1 MYFCSDLFGEQ
12 VPCYLVIWPPN
23 YFFATT
29 MYENLRVPVRVAGE
43 ICDFLAIKRVDL
55 GDVPHYGSSKGARSQ
70 HFQSG
75 ELGCSAPSWVTTFNA
90 RDRLNTWN
98 RSAERP
104 GTRSVTG
111 ETLPRHYHNDLAPP
125 KGPLRGEM
133 PTQEALGAR

>member
-75 ELGCSAPSWVTTFNA
+75 ELGCSAPSWVTTFPGIKC
-90 RDRLNTWN
+90 
-98 RSAERP
+98 SRP
-104 GTRSVTG
+104 VEHLEPECRTTG
-111 ETLPRHYHNDLAPP
+111 HAIGHR
-125 KGPLRGEM
+125 
-133 PTQEALGAR
+133 